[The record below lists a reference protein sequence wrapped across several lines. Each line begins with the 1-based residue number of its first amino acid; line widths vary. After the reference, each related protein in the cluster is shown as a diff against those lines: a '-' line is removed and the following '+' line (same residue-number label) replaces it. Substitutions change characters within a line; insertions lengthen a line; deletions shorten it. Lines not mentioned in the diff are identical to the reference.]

1 MQYLNHIVA
10 TGIPGRDV
18 DLGGNETLSGTGAS
32 EQLGGGRGNDVVSGN
47 GGNDIVVGAS
57 GNDRVSGGSG
67 NDKVIGGSG
76 NDTLSG
82 GPGSDI
88 FAFAARGNGT
98 DRITDFG
105 SGDKIDLRRSSDD
118 LPQRS

>member
-47 GGNDIVVGAS
+47 GGNDIVVG

-67 NDKVIGGSG
+67 NDKVIGGVECASVHSA
-76 NDTLSG
+76 TI
-82 GPGSDI
+82 GSTFERFSFFMI
-88 FAFAARGNGT
+88 APTHIHR
-98 DRITDFG
+98 
-105 SGDKIDLRRSSDD
+105 
-118 LPQRS
+118 